1 MVKRAVRRAES
12 PSSVDLRELV
22 RAILV
27 DELKHRRIRAPLP
40 TRAASI
46 ADRAKQV
53 GLSEG
58 TLEKE
63 IREGRLEAFKVK
75 SRTLI
80 GDEAFDHWLAARER
94 IKPKRPPASQH
105 APEILAAT

>member
-1 MVKRAVRRAES
+1 VVKRAVRRAEPFS
-12 PSSVDLRELV
+12 NFDLRELV

-75 SRTLI
+75 ARTLI
-80 GDEAFDHWLAARER
+80 GDEAFDRWLAARER

-105 APEILAAT
+105 EPEILEAT

>member
-1 MVKRAVRRAES
+1 VVRRAVRRAEP
-12 PSSVDLRELV
+12 PSNFDLRELV

-75 SRTLI
+75 ARTLI
-80 GDEAFDHWLAARER
+80 GDEAFDRWLAARER
-94 IKPKRPPASQH
+94 IKPKR
-105 APEILAAT
+105 APVAQQDLELA

>member
-1 MVKRAVRRAES
+1 VVKRAVRQAD
-12 PSSVDLRELV
+12 PFSSFDLRELV

-75 SRTLI
+75 ARTLI
-80 GDEAFDHWLAARER
+80 GDEAFDRWLAARER
-94 IKPKRPPASQH
+94 IKPKR
-105 APEILAAT
+105 APQDLELA

>member
-1 MVKRAVRRAES
+1 MVKRAVRRAE
-12 PSSVDLRELV
+12 PFSSFDLRELV

-58 TLEKE
+58 TLENE

-75 SRTLI
+75 ARTLI
-80 GDEAFDHWLAARER
+80 GDEAFDRWLAARER

-105 APEILAAT
+105 EPETLQLV